1 LKYCKKCI
9 LPNTRPNLLLNEE
22 GVCNACI
29 EYNSKPS
36 INWVSRLKELERLVK
51 SVKDLERDYDC
62 LIPVSG
68 GKDSTWQTVKC
79 LELGLKPLAVTW
91 KTPGRTTLG
100 QQNLD
105 NLISLGVDHIDF
117 TINPKVEKYL
127 TLRAFNEFGASA
139 IPMHLA
145 IFSIPMKIALNF
157 SIPLIIYGENSAIE
171 YGGNEIGIDTS
182 KLDERWKE
190 LYGVT
195 HGTTAQDWQDQL
207 LKKKDLTAYESPSSE
222 NLNAKGIKA
231 IFLGHYLPWDP
242 RMTRDT
248 AIKNGF
254 KVNSDGP
261 LTGVYEFADIDDYF
275 ISIHH
280 WLKWYKFGFTRA
292 FDNLSLDIRK
302 GLISREEALN
312 TISKL
317 GDQTPHGNIEQF
329 CKYVGITISEAF
341 EIAEKFRNH
350 DIWKKSSS
358 GIWEIPDFIIS
369 DWRWS

>member
-1 LKYCKKCI
+1 
-9 LPNTRPNLLLNEE
+9 LLLNEE

-29 EYNSKPS
+29 EYESKPS
-36 INWVSRLKELERLVK
+36 INWASRLKELERLVK

-145 IFSIPMKIALNF
+145 IFSIPMKVALNY

-171 YGGNEIGIDTS
+171 YGGNEKGIDTS
-182 KLDERWKE
+182 KLDERWKDE
-190 LYGVT
+190 
-195 HGTTAQDWQDQL
+195 
-207 LKKKDLTAYESPSSE
+207 
-222 NLNAKGIKA
+222 
-231 IFLGHYLPWDP
+231 
-242 RMTRDT
+242 
-248 AIKNGF
+248 
-254 KVNSDGP
+254 
-261 LTGVYEFADIDDYF
+261 
-275 ISIHH
+275 
-280 WLKWYKFGFTRA
+280 
-292 FDNLSLDIRK
+292 
-302 GLISREEALN
+302 
-312 TISKL
+312 
-317 GDQTPHGNIEQF
+317 HGN
-329 CKYVGITISEAF
+329 SEASHRG
-341 EIAEKFRNH
+341 A
-350 DIWKKSSS
+350 DS
-358 GIWEIPDFIIS
+358 GLGPAGHPQPAGKPQDARPLHLRTLPSRGPKLPPSGQGRGPEPQEHAL
-369 DWRWS
+369 RGLRRRR